1 MSGHSKWHNIQHKKG
16 AADAARSGLFTKL
29 AREITMAA
37 KLGDKNPDNN
47 PRLRLAILTARKNS
61 MPNDNIKRAIEK
73 ASGANTESYESVR
86 YEGYGP
92 GAVPVIVEALT
103 DNPRRTVPE
112 IRNIFA
118 KNGGNMGEEGSV
130 VFMFTRAGQI
140 MYPASIGKTE
150 DEMMEIIMDANADN
164 LETSEEGF
172 IITTKPE
179 DFINAQKYLADILGE
194 PRLPPQHVCHIAVIR
209 MGVGDEDA
217 FQQVPVEGGIA
228 ALIGDIG
235 TEIDQCITVD
245 EIGGAPP
252 EIFAAAFHCLAAIGT
267 VAPEGGDGFCRGGT
281 EDGDFHDGK
290 IPLQIDIFP
299 NGDTLQDKQQKASL
313 RRSAGVTIPALPPG
327 RPGGC
332 DQQCQSGKKPEQ
344 QFNMKS

>member
-1 MSGHSKWHNIQHKKG
+1 
-16 AADAARSGLFTKL
+16 
-29 AREITMAA
+29 MAA

-61 MPNDNIKRAIEK
+61 MPNDNIKRAIDK
-73 ASGANTESYESVR
+73 ASGANTENYESVR

-179 DFINAQKYLADILGE
+179 DFITAQKILADKLGE
-194 PRLPPQHVCHIAVIR
+194 PEQAELTWLPNMP
-209 MGVGDEDA
+209 MDLDDESYAKIEKLVDA
-217 FQQVPVEGGIA
+217 LDANDDVQKVF
-228 ALIGDIG
+228 
-235 TEIDQCITVD
+235 T
-245 EIGGAPP
+245 
-252 EIFAAAFHCLAAIGT
+252 AAA
-267 VAPEGGDGFCRGGT
+267 
-281 EDGDFHDGK
+281 
-290 IPLQIDIFP
+290 
-299 NGDTLQDKQQKASL
+299 
-313 RRSAGVTIPALPPG
+313 
-327 RPGGC
+327 
-332 DQQCQSGKKPEQ
+332 
-344 QFNMKS
+344 

>member
-16 AADAARSGLFTKL
+16 LVDAARSGLFTKL
-29 AREITMAA
+29 AREITMSA
-37 KLGDKNPDNN
+37 KLGDPNPENN
-47 PRLRLAILTARKNS
+47 PRLRLAILQARKNS

-73 ASGANTESYESVR
+73 AAGANTESYVSVR

-172 IITTKPE
+172 IITTKPD
-179 DFINAQKYLADILGE
+179 DFMTVQKYLADKLGE
-194 PRLPPQHVCHIAVIR
+194 PDSAELTWLPNMP
-209 MGVGDEDA
+209 MDLDDETYAKVEKLVDA
-217 FQQVPVEGGIA
+217 LDDNDDVQKVF
-228 ALIGDIG
+228 
-235 TEIDQCITVD
+235 T
-245 EIGGAPP
+245 
-252 EIFAAAFHCLAAIGT
+252 AAA
-267 VAPEGGDGFCRGGT
+267 
-281 EDGDFHDGK
+281 
-290 IPLQIDIFP
+290 
-299 NGDTLQDKQQKASL
+299 
-313 RRSAGVTIPALPPG
+313 
-327 RPGGC
+327 
-332 DQQCQSGKKPEQ
+332 
-344 QFNMKS
+344 

>member
-73 ASGANTESYESVR
+73 ASGANTENYEAVR

-112 IRNIFA
+112 IRNIFG

-150 DEMMEIIMDANADN
+150 DEMMEIIMEANADN

-179 DFINAQKYLADILGE
+179 DFITAQKYLADKLGE
-194 PRLPPQHVCHIAVIR
+194 PEQAELTWIPNMPVDLD
-209 MGVGDEDA
+209 DEAYAKLEKLVDA
-217 FQQVPVEGGIA
+217 LDANDDVQKVF
-228 ALIGDIG
+228 
-235 TEIDQCITVD
+235 T
-245 EIGGAPP
+245 
-252 EIFAAAFHCLAAIGT
+252 AAA
-267 VAPEGGDGFCRGGT
+267 
-281 EDGDFHDGK
+281 
-290 IPLQIDIFP
+290 
-299 NGDTLQDKQQKASL
+299 
-313 RRSAGVTIPALPPG
+313 
-327 RPGGC
+327 
-332 DQQCQSGKKPEQ
+332 
-344 QFNMKS
+344 

>member
-47 PRLRLAILTARKNS
+47 PRLRLAILTARKAS

-73 ASGANTESYESVR
+73 ASGANTENYEAVR

-103 DNPRRTVPE
+103 DNPHRTVPE
-112 IRNIFA
+112 IRNIFG

-150 DEMMEIIMDANADN
+150 DEMMEIIMEADADN
-164 LETSEEGF
+164 LEASEEGF

-179 DFINAQKYLADILGE
+179 DFVNVQKFLADKLGE
-194 PRLPPQHVCHIAVIR
+194 PEQAELTWLPNMP
-209 MGVGDEDA
+209 MDLDDEAYAKLEKLVDA
-217 FQQVPVEGGIA
+217 LDANDDVQKVF
-228 ALIGDIG
+228 
-235 TEIDQCITVD
+235 T
-245 EIGGAPP
+245 
-252 EIFAAAFHCLAAIGT
+252 AAA
-267 VAPEGGDGFCRGGT
+267 
-281 EDGDFHDGK
+281 
-290 IPLQIDIFP
+290 
-299 NGDTLQDKQQKASL
+299 
-313 RRSAGVTIPALPPG
+313 
-327 RPGGC
+327 
-332 DQQCQSGKKPEQ
+332 
-344 QFNMKS
+344 

>member
-47 PRLRLAILTARKNS
+47 PRLRLAILTARKAS

-73 ASGANTESYESVR
+73 ASGANTENYEAVR

-112 IRNIFA
+112 IRNIFG

-150 DEMMEIIMDANADN
+150 DEMMEIIMEANADN
-164 LETSEEGF
+164 LEASEEGF

-179 DFINAQKYLADILGE
+179 DFVTAQKYLADVLGE
-194 PRLPPQHVCHIAVIR
+194 PEQAELTWLPNMP
-209 MGVGDEDA
+209 MDLDDEAYAKLEKLVDA
-217 FQQVPVEGGIA
+217 LDANDDVQKVF
-228 ALIGDIG
+228 
-235 TEIDQCITVD
+235 T
-245 EIGGAPP
+245 
-252 EIFAAAFHCLAAIGT
+252 AAA
-267 VAPEGGDGFCRGGT
+267 
-281 EDGDFHDGK
+281 
-290 IPLQIDIFP
+290 
-299 NGDTLQDKQQKASL
+299 
-313 RRSAGVTIPALPPG
+313 
-327 RPGGC
+327 
-332 DQQCQSGKKPEQ
+332 
-344 QFNMKS
+344 

>member
-73 ASGANTESYESVR
+73 ASGANTESYEAVR

-179 DFINAQKYLADILGE
+179 DFITAQKILADKLGE
-194 PRLPPQHVCHIAVIR
+194 PEQAELTWLPNMP
-209 MGVGDEDA
+209 MDLDDEAYAKLEKLVDA
-217 FQQVPVEGGIA
+217 LDANDDVQKVF
-228 ALIGDIG
+228 
-235 TEIDQCITVD
+235 T
-245 EIGGAPP
+245 
-252 EIFAAAFHCLAAIGT
+252 AAA
-267 VAPEGGDGFCRGGT
+267 
-281 EDGDFHDGK
+281 
-290 IPLQIDIFP
+290 
-299 NGDTLQDKQQKASL
+299 
-313 RRSAGVTIPALPPG
+313 
-327 RPGGC
+327 
-332 DQQCQSGKKPEQ
+332 
-344 QFNMKS
+344 

>member
-16 AADAARSGLFTKL
+16 AVDAARSGLFTKL

-47 PRLRLAILTARKNS
+47 PRLRLAVLTARKNS

-73 ASGANTESYESVR
+73 ASGSNTENYESVR

-140 MYPASIGKTE
+140 FYPASIGKTE
-150 DEMMEIIMDANADN
+150 DEMMEIVMDVNADN
-164 LETSEEGF
+164 LETSDEGF
-172 IITTKPE
+172 IITTKPD
-179 DFINAQKYLADILGE
+179 DFINVQKALNDKLGE
-194 PRLPPQHVCHIAVIR
+194 PESAELTWLPNMP
-209 MGVGDEDA
+209 MDLDDETYA
-217 FQQVPVEGGIA
+217 KLEKLVN
-228 ALIGDIG
+228 ALDDNDDVQKVF
-235 TEIDQCITVD
+235 T
-245 EIGGAPP
+245 
-252 EIFAAAFHCLAAIGT
+252 AAA
-267 VAPEGGDGFCRGGT
+267 
-281 EDGDFHDGK
+281 
-290 IPLQIDIFP
+290 
-299 NGDTLQDKQQKASL
+299 
-313 RRSAGVTIPALPPG
+313 
-327 RPGGC
+327 
-332 DQQCQSGKKPEQ
+332 
-344 QFNMKS
+344 

>member
-16 AADAARSGLFTKL
+16 AVDAARSGLFTKL

-47 PRLRLAILTARKNS
+47 PRLRLAVLNARKNS

-73 ASGANTESYESVR
+73 ASGSNTESYVAVR

-92 GAVPVIVEALT
+92 NAVPVIVEALT

-150 DEMMEIIMDANADN
+150 DEMMEIIMDAGADN
-164 LETSEEGF
+164 IETADEGF
-172 IITTKPE
+172 IITTKPD
-179 DFINAQKYLADILGE
+179 DFITVQKALNDVLGE
-194 PRLPPQHVCHIAVIR
+194 PDSAELTWIPNMPV
-209 MGVGDEDA
+209 DLDA
-217 FQQVPVEGGIA
+217 
-228 ALIGDIG
+228 
-235 TEIDQCITVD
+235 
-245 EIGGAPP
+245 
-252 EIFAAAFHCLAAIGT
+252 
-267 VAPEGGDGFCRGGT
+267 
-281 EDGDFHDGK
+281 
-290 IPLQIDIFP
+290 
-299 NGDTLQDKQQKASL
+299 
-313 RRSAGVTIPALPPG
+313 
-327 RPGGC
+327 
-332 DQQCQSGKKPEQ
+332 
-344 QFNMKS
+344 

>member
-61 MPNDNIKRAIEK
+61 MPNDNIKRAIDK
-73 ASGANTESYESVR
+73 ASGANKESYEAVR

-112 IRNIFA
+112 IRNIFG

-150 DEMMEIIMDANADN
+150 DEMMEIIMEANADN

-179 DFINAQKYLADILGE
+179 DFITAQKYLSDVLGE
-194 PRLPPQHVCHIAVIR
+194 PEQAELTWLPNMP
-209 MGVGDEDA
+209 MDLDDETYAKLEKLVDA
-217 FQQVPVEGGIA
+217 LDANDDVQKVF
-228 ALIGDIG
+228 
-235 TEIDQCITVD
+235 T
-245 EIGGAPP
+245 
-252 EIFAAAFHCLAAIGT
+252 AAA
-267 VAPEGGDGFCRGGT
+267 
-281 EDGDFHDGK
+281 
-290 IPLQIDIFP
+290 
-299 NGDTLQDKQQKASL
+299 
-313 RRSAGVTIPALPPG
+313 
-327 RPGGC
+327 
-332 DQQCQSGKKPEQ
+332 
-344 QFNMKS
+344 

>member
-16 AADAARSGLFTKL
+16 AVDAARSGLFTKL

-61 MPNDNIKRAIEK
+61 MQNDNIKIAIEK
-73 ASGANTESYESVR
+73 ASGANTENYESVR

-112 IRNIFA
+112 VRNIFA

-164 LETSEEGF
+164 LESSEEGF

-179 DFINAQKYLADILGE
+179 EFITAQKILAEKLGE
-194 PRLPPQHVCHIAVIR
+194 PESAELTWLPNMP
-209 MGVGDEDA
+209 MDLDDETYAKLEKLVDA
-217 FQQVPVEGGIA
+217 LDDNEDVQKVF
-228 ALIGDIG
+228 
-235 TEIDQCITVD
+235 T
-245 EIGGAPP
+245 
-252 EIFAAAFHCLAAIGT
+252 AAA
-267 VAPEGGDGFCRGGT
+267 
-281 EDGDFHDGK
+281 
-290 IPLQIDIFP
+290 
-299 NGDTLQDKQQKASL
+299 
-313 RRSAGVTIPALPPG
+313 
-327 RPGGC
+327 
-332 DQQCQSGKKPEQ
+332 
-344 QFNMKS
+344 

>member
-73 ASGANTESYESVR
+73 ASGANTESYEAVR

-112 IRNIFA
+112 IRNIFG

-150 DEMMEIIMDANADN
+150 DEMMEIIMETDVDN
-164 LETSEEGF
+164 MEASEEGF

-179 DFINAQKYLADILGE
+179 DFINVQKFLADKLGE
-194 PRLPPQHVCHIAVIR
+194 PEQAELTWLPNMP
-209 MGVGDEDA
+209 MDLDDEAYAKLEKLVDA
-217 FQQVPVEGGIA
+217 LDANDDVQKVFTA
-228 ALIGDIG
+228 A
-235 TEIDQCITVD
+235 E
-245 EIGGAPP
+245 
-252 EIFAAAFHCLAAIGT
+252 
-267 VAPEGGDGFCRGGT
+267 
-281 EDGDFHDGK
+281 
-290 IPLQIDIFP
+290 
-299 NGDTLQDKQQKASL
+299 
-313 RRSAGVTIPALPPG
+313 
-327 RPGGC
+327 
-332 DQQCQSGKKPEQ
+332 
-344 QFNMKS
+344 

>member
-73 ASGANTESYESVR
+73 ASGANTENYEAVR

-130 VFMFTRAGQI
+130 VFMFQRAGQI
-140 MYPASIGKTE
+140 MYPASIGKSE
-150 DEMMEIIMDANADN
+150 DEMMEIIMEANADN

-179 DFINAQKYLADILGE
+179 DFITVQKFLADKLGE
-194 PRLPPQHVCHIAVIR
+194 PEQAELTWLPNMP
-209 MGVGDEDA
+209 MDLDDEAYAKIEKLVDA
-217 FQQVPVEGGIA
+217 LDANDDVQKVF
-228 ALIGDIG
+228 
-235 TEIDQCITVD
+235 T
-245 EIGGAPP
+245 
-252 EIFAAAFHCLAAIGT
+252 AAA
-267 VAPEGGDGFCRGGT
+267 
-281 EDGDFHDGK
+281 
-290 IPLQIDIFP
+290 
-299 NGDTLQDKQQKASL
+299 
-313 RRSAGVTIPALPPG
+313 
-327 RPGGC
+327 
-332 DQQCQSGKKPEQ
+332 
-344 QFNMKS
+344 

>member
-61 MPNDNIKRAIEK
+61 MPNDNIKRAIDK
-73 ASGANTESYESVR
+73 ASGSNTENYEAVR

-112 IRNIFA
+112 IRNIFG

-150 DEMMEIIMDANADN
+150 DEMMEIIMEANADN
-164 LETSEEGF
+164 LEASEEGF

-179 DFINAQKYLADILGE
+179 DFVTVQKYLADVLGE
-194 PRLPPQHVCHIAVIR
+194 PEQAELTWLPNY
-209 MGVGDEDA
+209 
-217 FQQVPVEGGIA
+217 
-228 ALIGDIG
+228 
-235 TEIDQCITVD
+235 TK
-245 EIGGAPP
+245 
-252 EIFAAAFHCLAAIGT
+252 FANYL
-267 VAPEGGDGFCRGGT
+267 
-281 EDGDFHDGK
+281 K
-290 IPLQIDIFP
+290 
-299 NGDTLQDKQQKASL
+299 QD
-313 RRSAGVTIPALPPG
+313 
-327 RPGGC
+327 
-332 DQQCQSGKKPEQ
+332 
-344 QFNMKS
+344 

>member
-61 MPNDNIKRAIEK
+61 MPNDNIKRAIDK
-73 ASGANTESYESVR
+73 ASGSNTENYESVR

-112 IRNIFA
+112 IRNIFG

-140 MYPASIGKTE
+140 MYPASIVKTE
-150 DEMMEIIMDANADN
+150 DEMMEIIMEANADN
-164 LETSEEGF
+164 LEASEEGF

-179 DFINAQKYLADILGE
+179 DFINVQKYLADKLGE
-194 PRLPPQHVCHIAVIR
+194 PEQAELTWLPNMP
-209 MGVGDEDA
+209 MDLDDEAYAKLEKLVDA
-217 FQQVPVEGGIA
+217 LDANDDVQKVFTA
-228 ALIGDIG
+228 A
-235 TEIDQCITVD
+235 E
-245 EIGGAPP
+245 
-252 EIFAAAFHCLAAIGT
+252 
-267 VAPEGGDGFCRGGT
+267 
-281 EDGDFHDGK
+281 
-290 IPLQIDIFP
+290 
-299 NGDTLQDKQQKASL
+299 
-313 RRSAGVTIPALPPG
+313 
-327 RPGGC
+327 
-332 DQQCQSGKKPEQ
+332 
-344 QFNMKS
+344 